1 MWKNQLTKAAVE
13 LAFKCLK
20 MINDQPE
27 TFTDYIGS
35 TIIAS
40 STSRIV
46 RDLFI
51 FAADSR
57 QKLPS
62 LKLS

>member
-1 MWKNQLTKAAVE
+1 MWKNQLTKEAVE

-27 TFTDYIGS
+27 NFIDYIGS

-40 STSRIV
+40 STSRSV

>member
-20 MINDQPE
+20 MINDQQKN
-27 TFTDYIGS
+27 FTDYIGS

-40 STSRIV
+40 STSRSV

-51 FAADSR
+51 FAADSQ
-57 QKLPS
+57 QKLPA